1 VTAVAV
7 TQRRVRFRTARF
19 RAVRALR
26 LEIKHSAAVWVLPVL
41 AALFYFNAYRTA
53 AGYPPTWTLRASV
66 ITGPNLIFFSVIA
79 AGIAAWVATR
89 EGRRKTGDLLA
100 TTARGAWAR
109 QATVLAAT
117 VCWMVLAYLAGVA
130 VIYLQTAFQAT
141 WGGPP
146 LWPVAVGVV
155 GVAASCAVGF
165 TCGTL
170 LPGRFTAP
178 VVAVAVFAAWFVG
191 VAAANNVNNFEDVST
206 AKGGPALFVATDGG
220 RPRHVDAGVYYHA
233 PPDVS
238 IAQVMF
244 IGGVLLVMVGL
255 LALLPAAR
263 VPGVRGL
270 SFAAGRRW
278 LTMVAAVGVAC
289 GVAASA
295 TAYSLAG
302 TARFS
307 ATTDWEIPAL
317 HDAADDQP
325 VPYTPDCKGGAFK
338 GGAFTVCIHPAFEP
352 YLAAMSAALQPAAA
366 EIAGLPGAPARAEMT
381 TGNALRAVAGTTPV
395 YDYSAEQEG
404 FGGASFWATPA
415 MARSAERDQGLTA
428 DWEQGVQQDFITWFV
443 SGAAE
448 QDSPGPTP
456 AQEAVAI
463 ALLAKIGAPVPQYP
477 QFFQP
482 SSQPGA
488 SSVSNGPGGSA
499 TQPTASAAQITAAA
513 NRFESL
519 PSVSRHAWLA
529 ANVAGVRS
537 GAVTLAQL
545 P

>member
-1 VTAVAV
+1 VTAVAL
-7 TQRRVRFRTARF
+7 TARTARF
-19 RAVRALR
+19 RPARALR
-26 LEIKHSAAVWVLPVL
+26 LEIKHSAAVWVLPIL

-53 AGYPPTWTLRASV
+53 AGFPPTWTVRASV
-66 ITGPNLIFFSVIA
+66 ITGANLVFFSVIA

-100 TTARGAWAR
+100 TTARAAWAR

-117 VCWMVLAYLAGVA
+117 AFWMVLAYLAGVA
-130 VIYLQTAFQAT
+130 VIYLQTARQAT

-155 GVAASCAVGF
+155 GVAASCAIGF

-178 VVAVAVFAAWFVG
+178 IVAVAVFAAWFLG
-191 VAAANNVNNFEDVST
+191 VNAANSVNPDNVSNLSSL
-206 AKGGPALFVATDGG
+206 KGTSALLGPVLG
-220 RPRHVDAGVYYHA
+220 RPQIDVGVYYHV
-233 PPDVS
+233 PSDVS

-244 IGGVLLVMVGL
+244 MGGVLLVMVGL

-270 SFAAGRRW
+270 SFAGRRR
-278 LTMVAAVGVAC
+278 LTVVAAASITC

-295 TAYSLAG
+295 TAFSLAG
-302 TARFS
+302 TGQYS
-307 ATTDWEIPAL
+307 LTTGWEIPAL

-325 VPYTPDCKGGAFK
+325 VPYTLDCTGSAFK
-338 GGAFTVCIHPAFEP
+338 MCIHPAFEP
-352 YLAAMSAALQPAAA
+352 YLGAMSAALQPAAA

-381 TGNALRAVAGTTPV
+381 TGVALPAVAGTTSV
-395 YDYSAEQEG
+395 YDYSTELEDV
-404 FGGASFWATPA
+404 GGASFWATPA
-415 MARSAERDQGLTA
+415 TARTA
-428 DWEQGVQQDFITWFV
+428 AWEQGEQQGFITWFV
-443 SGAAE
+443 SGPAE

-477 QFFQP
+477 QF
-482 SSQPGA
+482 SQPGTQSGTSSTSGA
-488 SSVSNGPGGSA
+488 SG
-499 TQPTASAAQITAAA
+499 TQPGASAAQITAAA
-513 NRFESL
+513 SGFESL
-519 PSVSRHAWLA
+519 SSGARHAWLA
-529 ANVAGVRS
+529 ANIAVLRS
-537 GAVTLAQL
+537 GTITLAQI

>member
-1 VTAVAV
+1 VTAVAL
-7 TQRRVRFRTARF
+7 TARTARF
-19 RAVRALR
+19 RPARALR
-26 LEIKHSAAVWVLPVL
+26 LEIKHSAAVWVLPIL

-53 AGYPPTWTLRASV
+53 AGFPPTWTVRASV
-66 ITGPNLIFFSVIA
+66 ITGANLVFFSVIA

-100 TTARGAWAR
+100 TTARAAWAR

-117 VCWMVLAYLAGVA
+117 AFWMVLAYLAGVA
-130 VIYLQTAFQAT
+130 VIYLQTARQAT

-155 GVAASCAVGF
+155 GVAASCAIGF

-178 VVAVAVFAAWFVG
+178 IVAVAVFAAWFLG
-191 VAAANNVNNFEDVST
+191 VNAANSVNPDNVSNLSSL
-206 AKGGPALFVATDGG
+206 KGTSALLGPVLG
-220 RPRHVDAGVYYHA
+220 RPQIDVGVYYHV
-233 PPDVS
+233 PSDVS

-244 IGGVLLVMVGL
+244 MGGVLLVMVGL

-270 SFAAGRRW
+270 SFAGRRR
-278 LTMVAAVGVAC
+278 LTVVAAASITC

-295 TAYSLAG
+295 TAFSLAG
-302 TARFS
+302 TGQYS
-307 ATTDWEIPAL
+307 LTTGWEIPAL

-325 VPYTPDCKGGAFK
+325 VPYTLDCTGSAFK
-338 GGAFTVCIHPAFEP
+338 MCIHPAFEP
-352 YLAAMSAALQPAAA
+352 YLGAMSAALQPAAA

-381 TGNALRAVAGTTPV
+381 TGVALPAVAGTTSV
-395 YDYSAEQEG
+395 YDYSTELEDV
-404 FGGASFWATPA
+404 GGASFWATPA
-415 MARSAERDQGLTA
+415 TARTA
-428 DWEQGVQQDFITWFV
+428 AWEQGEQQGFITWFV
-443 SGAAE
+443 SGPAE

-477 QFFQP
+477 QF
-482 SSQPGA
+482 SQPGTQSGTSSA
-488 SSVSNGPGGSA
+488 SSTSGASG
-499 TQPTASAAQITAAA
+499 TQPGASAAQITAAA
-513 NRFESL
+513 SGFESL
-519 PSVSRHAWLA
+519 SSGARHAWLA
-529 ANVAGVRS
+529 ANIAVLRS
-537 GAVTLAQL
+537 GTITLAQI